1 MADFVVTTTKKGIAA
16 IELGTYSLCRRHI
29 AILIV
34 ASRKPSP
41 AINQVCR
48 EVRKMR
54 DVALTTESLTQDIAE
69 LHLRNLL
76 RVHQ

>member
-16 IELGTYSLCRRHI
+16 LELGTYSLCRRHV
-29 AILIV
+29 AILTV

-41 AINQVCR
+41 PINEVCR
-48 EVRKMR
+48 EVRR
-54 DVALTTESLTQDIAE
+54 IRNIALPTELLTQDLAE
-69 LHLRNLL
+69 LHLKNLL